1 MHYRRTPIEVESPEQ
16 LGYSAITNN
25 LAESSLSDM
34 RLADYGIGAD
44 VGQLLLPYGDHLGS
58 ERLRELIADG
68 SGLRGNDVL
77 VTPGGAAALFIVAS
91 ALLEP
96 GTHALI
102 CAPNYVTNLETPRA
116 IGADVE
122 RLELRFEEGWRL
134 DPESVAS
141 RLRPETRL
149 VSVTY
154 PHNPT
159 GSTIGPDELRTLV
172 EIVDGHANARL
183 LVDETYRE
191 LSYGVPLP
199 MAATLSPR
207 VVGVSSMS
215 KTYGLPGLRV
225 GWLTSR
231 DEQQMETFLAA
242 KEQIFISGAVLDEE
256 LAARVLERRTSI
268 LPLVH
273 DKVRE
278 HLATVRDWLV
288 AGDTFEWVE
297 PRAGVVCFP
306 RIRSDVGVDVDRFY
320 RLLLDEYGTYVGAG
334 HWFDQDRRY
343 FRLGFA
349 WPTHAELMRGLESLE
364 LAVANSRPAPT
375 RSSRSVA

>member
-1 MHYRRTPIEVESPEQ
+1 MESPEQ

-25 LAESSLSDM
+25 LAESSVSDM
-34 RLADYGIGAD
+34 RLADYGIEAD
-44 VGQLLLPYGDHLGS
+44 VGHVLLPYGDHLGS
-58 ERLRELIADG
+58 KRLRELIADG
-68 SGLRGNDVL
+68 SGLRGDDVL
-77 VTPGGAAALFIVAS
+77 VTPGGASALFIVAS

-96 GTHALI
+96 GSHALI

-134 DPESVAS
+134 DPASVAS
-141 RLRPETRL
+141 RLRPDTRL
-149 VSVTY
+149 VSLTY

-172 EIVDGHANARL
+172 EIVDSHANARL

-191 LSYGVPLP
+191 LAYGDPLP

-207 VVGVSSMS
+207 VVGVSSIS

-225 GWLTSR
+225 GWLTSS

-256 LAARVLERRTSI
+256 LAARVLERRASI

-306 RIRSDVGVDVDRFY
+306 RIRSDVRVDVDRFY

-343 FRLGFA
+343 FRVGFA

>member
-1 MHYRRTPIEVESPEQ
+1 VHYRRTPIEVESPEQ

-25 LAESSLSDM
+25 LAESSFSDM

-58 ERLRELIADG
+58 GRLRELIADG
-68 SGLRGNDVL
+68 GGLRADDVL

-96 GTHALI
+96 GAHALI

-116 IGADVE
+116 LGADVE

-134 DPESVAS
+134 DAESVAS
-141 RLRPETRL
+141 RLRPDTRL

-191 LSYGVPLP
+191 LSYGDPLP

-349 WPTHAELMRGLESLE
+349 WPTHAELVRGLESLE